1 MTLEP
6 SRIILAR
13 QRAGLPKTALA
24 RAAGVAPRTVT
35 TWESRGAP
43 SSRLS
48 DIAGATGMPAEFFSG
63 GAIDLLEEDRIF
75 FRARRRSPSALLHR
89 SAAFGSLGIGF
100 YDSIR
105 RRFRTPAP
113 SVPEAEPGDSPRQAA
128 RALRLAWRMGMGP
141 APNLVQLAEAHGIR
155 VLGIPLADAAVDAF
169 SFWAPDGRPFVFLS
183 RIKTAERSRF
193 DLAHE
198 IGHLVLHCDVTGT
211 GETTDREI
219 EREADVFAAE
229 LLLPTEALR
238 ARVRGAPSIEDL
250 MRIKSAYGA
259 SAMAAARSIR
269 DAGLLSKWGHRQL
282 VATLTSRGFHTGEPG
297 STLPY
302 EKSRVFSTVLER
314 LRAEGVAVADWAKGI
329 GLRPDDVAD
338 FMFGQ
343 ALRAAPDADTASP
356 QDVSGGGAPPAA
368 RPSLRVVT

>member
-1 MTLEP
+1 MSAPTPGPRGPAGSPRAGRAEIASAQRCLGPAAPHPESFRFRAGRGLRDHRHLMTLEP

-13 QRAGLPKTALA
+13 RRAGLPKTALA

-35 TWESRGAP
+35 TWESKGAP
-43 SSRLS
+43 SARLS

-105 RRFRTPAP
+105 RRFRTPAL
-113 SVPEAEPGDSPRQAA
+113 SMPEAEPDDSPRQAA

-183 RIKTAERSRF
+183 RINGGA
-193 DLAHE
+193 L
-198 IGHLVLHCDVTGT
+198 
-211 GETTDREI
+211 
-219 EREADVFAAE
+219 
-229 LLLPTEALR
+229 ALR
-238 ARVRGAPSIEDL
+238 PGSRDRSPGAPLRRHWNRGDH
-250 MRIKSAYGA
+250 RPGDR
-259 SAMAAARSIR
+259 ARGR
-269 DAGLLSKWGHRQL
+269 C
-282 VATLTSRGFHTGEPG
+282 
-297 STLPY
+297 
-302 EKSRVFSTVLER
+302 
-314 LRAEGVAVADWAKGI
+314 LR
-329 GLRPDDVAD
+329 R
-338 FMFGQ
+338 
-343 ALRAAPDADTASP
+343 R
-356 QDVSGGGAPPAA
+356 APPAHRGPA
-368 RPSLRVVT
+368 RPRPRRALHRGPHEDQEHLRGLGHGGRALDPRHRPPVGVGPSPAGGDAHVTRIPHG